1 MFNMK
6 LDYRNLVRRA
16 VTFAIFL
23 IGIVTLLFFLLQ
35 LTGDPAEVMVG
46 DTGTPEQLEQVRR
59 QYGFDRPLWEQ
70 YFVYLSRLAVLD
82 FGISFADNQPA
93 LGVVLERLPPTLLL
107 TLLSITATLL
117 FSVPL
122 GAWLGRRPDST
133 DRQLVGV
140 LVYVSQGV
148 PGFVAG
154 LLLIQIF
161 AVELRWLPSFGHEG
175 LSNWILP
182 TLTLA
187 SFLAPKLTRVIAA
200 NVTEAMRED
209 YIRTARSFGVSSA
222 ALLWR
227 HALPNALLGATA
239 LVGTQFAFLISGAVI
254 TEVIFAWP
262 GLGWLLV
269 KATTTLDFPVI
280 QAAVFIIAILV
291 YAVNVATDLL
301 FTIVDPRLR
310 SNRL

>member
-1 MFNMK
+1 MK
-6 LDYRNLVRRA
+6 PDLPKLRRHA
-16 VTFAIFL
+16 VTFVIFL

-46 DTGTPEQLEQVRR
+46 DSGTPEQLEQVRR
-59 QYGFDRPLWEQ
+59 QYGFDRPIWEQ
-70 YFVYLSRLAVLD
+70 YFRYLSRLFVLD

-93 LGVVLERLPPTLLL
+93 MGVVLERLPPTILL
-107 TLLSITATLL
+107 TLLSIATTLL
-117 FSVPL
+117 LSVPL
-122 GAWLGRRPDST
+122 GAWLGRRPDAT
-133 DRQLVGV
+133 ERQAVGV
-140 LVYVSQGV
+140 MVYVSQGV

-161 AVELRWLPSFGHEG
+161 SVELRWLPSIGHEG
-175 LSNWILP
+175 ALNWILP
-182 TLTLA
+182 TLTLS

-200 NVTEAMRED
+200 NVTESMRED
-209 YIRTARSFGVSSA
+209 YIRTARAFGASSIS
-222 ALLWR
+222 LLWR

-280 QAAVFIIAILV
+280 QAAVFVIAILV
-291 YAVNVATDLL
+291 FVVNIFTDFL
-301 FTIVDPRLR
+301 FTVIDPRLR
-310 SNRL
+310 SKQP

>member
-1 MFNMK
+1 
-6 LDYRNLVRRA
+6 
-16 VTFAIFL
+16 
-23 IGIVTLLFFLLQ
+23 
-35 LTGDPAEVMVG
+35 
-46 DTGTPEQLEQVRR
+46 
-59 QYGFDRPLWEQ
+59 
-70 YFVYLSRLAVLD
+70 
-82 FGISFADNQPA
+82 
-93 LGVVLERLPPTLLL
+93 
-107 TLLSITATLL
+107 
-117 FSVPL
+117 
-122 GAWLGRRPDST
+122 
-133 DRQLVGV
+133 
-140 LVYVSQGV
+140 
-148 PGFVAG
+148 
-154 LLLIQIF
+154 
-161 AVELRWLPSFGHEG
+161 
-175 LSNWILP
+175 
-182 TLTLA
+182 
-187 SFLAPKLTRVIAA
+187 LAPKLTRVIAA